1 MAGETAIGIAL
12 LVVSILGGAYV
23 VTQVYRRRKPSRLVR
38 EANRQALEKQKQRE
52 KLLGKKG

>member
-23 VTQVYRRRKPSRLVR
+23 VTQVYRRSKPSRLVR
-38 EANRQALEKQKQRE
+38 EANREALEKQKQRE